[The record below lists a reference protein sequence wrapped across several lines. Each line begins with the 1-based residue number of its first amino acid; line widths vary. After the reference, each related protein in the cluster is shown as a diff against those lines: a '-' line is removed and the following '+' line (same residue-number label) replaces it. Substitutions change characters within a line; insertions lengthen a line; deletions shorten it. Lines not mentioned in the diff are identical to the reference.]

1 MYTDTEITI
10 FSICSLTPPSSANAR
25 TLKFYHFLATLDYSV
40 LTRGVA
46 RIYGKGMLTHQS
58 LPLQATNFHFMAEY
72 GNPQLSKDEAGYYLT
87 TLEAAVVF
95 IETLSPDQ
103 LMLPTR

>member
-1 MYTDTEITI
+1 LAVAIPLTTI
-10 FSICSLTPPSSANAR
+10 
-25 TLKFYHFLATLDYSV
+25 ATLCIINSPGGGCGNGADRVAVLISV
-40 LTRGVA
+40 CGQNVSHKSSR
-46 RIYGKGMLTHQS
+46 
-58 LPLQATNFHFMAEY
+58 LQATNFHFMAEY
-72 GNPQLSKDEAGYYLT
+72 GNPQLAKDEAGYYLT

>member
-1 MYTDTEITI
+1 
-10 FSICSLTPPSSANAR
+10 
-25 TLKFYHFLATLDYSV
+25 
-40 LTRGVA
+40 
-46 RIYGKGMLTHQS
+46 
-58 LPLQATNFHFMAEY
+58 MAEY
-72 GNPQLSKDEAGYYLT
+72 GNPQLAQDEAGYYLT